1 MKKGIIIVAAI
12 VVAVLMAA
20 TIGGSFYMIEYA
32 LAPDA
37 ERTDTAACFREL
49 VKKYPEV
56 RPWLDSL
63 NQRKALRDTFIM
75 MPTGERHHGYFI
87 RQETGVWNQETG
99 VRREGVRKEGV
110 LWRLSFTAGA
120 ILPSSL

>member
-1 MKKGIIIVAAI
+1 MKKGIIIVVAI
-12 VVAVLMAA
+12 VVAVLVVA

-63 NQRKALRDTFIM
+63 NQRGALRDTFIM

-87 RQETGVWNQETG
+87 RQEAGE
-99 VRREGVRKEGV
+99 KESCGDCRS
-110 LWRLSFTAGA
+110 RLARSCHQVYDDCPD
-120 ILPSSL
+120 L